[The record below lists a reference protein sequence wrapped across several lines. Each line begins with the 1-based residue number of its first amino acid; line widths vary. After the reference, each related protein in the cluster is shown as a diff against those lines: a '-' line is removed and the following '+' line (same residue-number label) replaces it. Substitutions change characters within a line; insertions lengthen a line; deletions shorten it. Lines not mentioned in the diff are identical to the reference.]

1 MDIPFPASERAH
13 APGPLGRFIPPLEPG
28 MTTRALADLSLRP
41 GLAFD
46 PFGTSPRLVVEAA
59 RAGWAV
65 LVACNNPITRFVLES
80 TLQPPSQP
88 ELQAVLARLA
98 SSTKDHQRL
107 EPFLL
112 DLYATECPQCAGQV
126 SAEYFIWD
134 RDAGR
139 MVAKGLICPHCK
151 YAGEDE
157 ASDLDRSR
165 AEVYTRRGLQ
175 QALALEQVAPADDPD
190 REHAEAALS
199 VYPARAL
206 YALVTLITKTEQLG
220 LRGAEGQ
227 AGRALLLSVMD
238 AGNSLWGM
246 PEGRL
251 RPRQLVAS
259 QRYREINLWRALEQA
274 VEEWDLPDPG
284 LQVAAWDPRNPP
296 VPGAIA
302 LFAGPA
308 RSLFRE
314 LNAAPPDLVLS
325 VPPRPNQAY
334 WTLSALWAAWLWGRE
349 EAAAIKVALRRRR
362 YDWAWHQSALRS
374 ALNGLAAAVPPGTP
388 MLGLVPECEPGYLA
402 AILAALDADGFR
414 LTGRAL
420 RLAEAEA
427 CLRWTAEAAGTQPL
441 LPRELTPRLSRE
453 MASHLQMRGEPA
465 TFYYMHA
472 AAVFAL
478 AGDRLLGSLPESEE
492 APVTS
497 IVYQSVERALAD
509 RRIFSHLSTGSEP
522 ESGSYWLT
530 EPAAQ
535 AEALSDQ
542 VEGLV
547 LGKLRQDRPLTVAEV
562 DAWVCD
568 RLTGLRTPDRRWVL
582 ACLRSYAQADETSG
596 RWSLRPEDRPE
607 PRAQDC
613 AEIRRLL
620 SELGVRLGYFAS
632 EVEDLGV
639 EWFNPDAPGRPAF
652 AFRVCE
658 TSPPSAALASGM
670 PLTFVIPG
678 GRAALLAEKARRD
691 LRLRYAVEDGTRV
704 LKFRHIRRLAQE
716 LTLRRESLPERLALD
731 PLGEQDPQ
739 LPLL

>member
-1 MDIPFPASERAH
+1 MDIPFPATERAH
-13 APGPLGRFIPPLEPG
+13 AAGPLGRFLPPLEPG
-28 MTTRALADLSLRP
+28 MTARALADLSLRA

-46 PFGTSPRLVVEAA
+46 PFGSSPRLVLEAA

-65 LVACNNPITRFVLES
+65 LVACNNPVTRFVLES
-80 TLQPPSQP
+80 TLQPPSQH

-107 EPFLL
+107 EPFML
-112 DLYATECPQCAGQV
+112 DLYATDCPQCAGHV

-134 RDAGR
+134 RDLSR
-139 MVAKGLICPHCK
+139 MVAKGVICPHCR

-157 ASDLDRSR
+157 AGDLDRSR
-165 AEVYTRRGLQ
+165 AEVYTGRGLQ
-175 QALALEQVAPADDPD
+175 QALALEQVAPAEDPD
-190 REHAEAALS
+190 REHAVAALE
-199 VYPARAL
+199 VYPSRAL
-206 YALVTLITKTEQLG
+206 YALVTLITKTQQLG
-220 LRGAEGQ
+220 LSGEAER

-259 QRYREINLWRALEQA
+259 PRYREINLWRALELA

-284 LQVAAWDPRNPP
+284 LQATAWDPRNPP
-296 VPGAIA
+296 APGAIA

-334 WTLSALWAAWLWGRE
+334 WTLSALWAAWLWGRG

-362 YDWAWHQSALRS
+362 YDWAWHQSALRG

-388 MLGLVPECEPGYLA
+388 VLGLVPECEPGYLA
-402 AILAALDADGFR
+402 AVLAAMDADGFR

-427 CLRWTAEAAGTQPL
+427 CLRWTADAADAKPL
-441 LPRELTPRLSRE
+441 LPKELPARLERE
-453 MASHLQMRGEPA
+453 MGSHLQTRGEPA
-465 TFYYMHA
+465 SFFFMHA
-472 AAVFAL
+472 AAVLGL
-478 AGDRLLGSLPESEE
+478 AGDRLLGSLPESDE

-497 IVYQSVERALAD
+497 VVYQSVERALAD
-509 RRIFSHLSTGSEP
+509 RRTFTHLSTGSEP

-530 EPAAQ
+530 EPAAR

-542 VEGLV
+542 VEALV
-547 LGKLRQDRPLTVAEV
+547 LGTLRQERPLTAAEV
-562 DAWVCD
+562 DAVVCE

-582 ACLRSYAQADETSG
+582 ACLRSYAQADEASG

-607 PRAQDC
+607 PRARDC

-620 SELGVRLGYFAS
+620 LELGVRLGYLTLQEEA
-632 EVEDLGV
+632 LGID
-639 EWFNPDAPGRPAF
+639 WINPDAPERPAYSF
-652 AFRVCE
+652 QVCE
-658 TSPPSAALASGM
+658 TSPPSAVLASGEL
-670 PLTFVIPG
+670 LTFVIPG

-691 LRLRYAVEDGTRV
+691 LRLHYAVEDATRV
-704 LKFRHIRRLAQE
+704 LKFRHVRRLAQE
-716 LTLRRESLPERLALD
+716 STLRRESLPERLALD